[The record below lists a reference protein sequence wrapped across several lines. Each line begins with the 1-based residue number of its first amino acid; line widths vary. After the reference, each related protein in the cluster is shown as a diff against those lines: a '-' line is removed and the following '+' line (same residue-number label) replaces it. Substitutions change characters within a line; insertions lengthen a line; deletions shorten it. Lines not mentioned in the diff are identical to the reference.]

1 MNVQFTDRARSD
13 LRSIVTYSKRKFGSQ
28 QAAIYVTQLKELVRL
43 LSDTPGMGKK
53 RDELAHG
60 LRSFPF
66 QSHVLYY
73 IIQGK
78 QFIVIRVLHKLM
90 ESSLHISE

>member
-1 MNVQFTDRARSD
+1 
-13 LRSIVTYSKRKFGSQ
+13 
-28 QAAIYVTQLKELVRL
+28 L

-90 ESSLHISE
+90 EPSLHI